1 MNYAQNLHDAELI
14 TSVREWT
21 LTPASGA
28 DMAKWLLFDGAVL
41 GEKTTKRVLRMIPQ
55 NAVQNI
61 FIGTPLARYG
71 LLSPHLVHL
80 NDESVK
86 RNFLTVVLETMN
98 GFPAVS
104 LIDAKSDAHTLRR
117 CLSWL
122 GQARTGDGLDIYCR
136 FADTRVTPSLMRTLV
151 ENQLG
156 TLRHCIREWRII
168 NRLGR
173 LDTVLSNRVE
183 APAERGEPRDSEAT
197 EQLRLSDEQF
207 SMMMNE
213 AEADEIF
220 QMLCE
225 GASDLAAR
233 DKRGNFYLRLSSLV
247 AAARERGL
255 AQCKDIYQFSV
266 IGLATSDEFYQ
277 VPELDECWEKMRA
290 GIDDFSAVVA
300 SWSDETWNAL
310 ANICAANKSKFLP
323 RGEHHEPV

>member
-1 MNYAQNLHDAELI
+1 MNYAQNLHDADLI
-14 TSVREWT
+14 TAVRDWI
-21 LTPASGA
+21 LTPASET
-28 DMAKWLLFDGAVL
+28 DMEKWLLFDGAVL
-41 GEKTTKRVLRMIPQ
+41 GEKTTKKVLRTIPE
-55 NAVQNI
+55 NAIRDI
-61 FIGTPLARYG
+61 FIGTPLASYG

-80 NDESVK
+80 TDERVAG
-86 RNFLTVVLETMN
+86 NFLSAVLETMN
-98 GFPAVS
+98 GAPAVS
-104 LIDAKSDAHTLRR
+104 FLDAKSDGQALRR
-117 CLSWL
+117 CLAWL

-156 TLRHCIREWRII
+156 TLRHCIHEWRII

-183 APAERGEPRDSEAT
+183 DPAERREPRDSEAT
-197 EQLRLSDEQF
+197 EQLHLSDEQF

-225 GASDLAAR
+225 GASDLVAR
-233 DKRGNFYLRLSSLV
+233 DNRGNFYFRLSSLV
-247 AAARERGL
+247 AAAHERGL

-277 VPELDECWEKMRA
+277 VPELNECWEKMRA
-290 GIDDFSAVVA
+290 QMEDFSAVVA
-300 SWSDETWNAL
+300 SWPDETWNAL
-310 ANICAANKSKFLP
+310 ANICAASTSEFLP
-323 RGEHHEPV
+323 RGERHESI